1 MKTQL
6 MVLADAIAFLEK
18 TLDAAFAKVSN
29 PNEREIRRSFIHR
42 HACNVHDIAMDV
54 FFLGQRGSFGSVYIL
69 MRPALESFINIGAA
83 IALKDYAAQKVL
95 NEIHEEKDKYTR
107 WRNEAE
113 AELVAELEAV
123 IKECE
128 EFATD
133 FHQRNNVTPTEWKI
147 WKAAKEAKLKP
158 EYIRDY
164 FLGSKHVHA
173 MLSALTGRGEVLY
186 ASEGVFRLTNI
197 VSHTAAMVNQHF
209 CVSME
214 IFEVAL
220 ELRNRAKAARSN

>member
-1 MKTQL
+1 

-95 NEIHEEKDKYTR
+95 NEIPHARCNRRAVVPASTATSVASSDAAASIACTR
-107 WRNEAE
+107 IE
-113 AELVAELEAV
+113 
-123 IKECE
+123 
-128 EFATD
+128 T
-133 FHQRNNVTPTEWKI
+133 
-147 WKAAKEAKLKP
+147 
-158 EYIRDY
+158 
-164 FLGSKHVHA
+164 GS
-173 MLSALTGRGEVLY
+173 
-186 ASEGVFRLTNI
+186 
-197 VSHTAAMVNQHF
+197 
-209 CVSME
+209 
-214 IFEVAL
+214 
-220 ELRNRAKAARSN
+220 